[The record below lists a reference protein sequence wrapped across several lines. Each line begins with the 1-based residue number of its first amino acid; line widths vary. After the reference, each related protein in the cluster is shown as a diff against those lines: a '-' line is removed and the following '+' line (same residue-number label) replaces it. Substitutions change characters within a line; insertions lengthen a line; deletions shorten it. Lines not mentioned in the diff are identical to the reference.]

1 MMVEEAGSPGR
12 WKATSSNTLMSN
24 NKRTMRISEGAFQQ
38 VRQPVVSLCW
48 RFSSAHLAPPL
59 AHPSR
64 GGARQRLFQRCAHHS
79 RLGNVAAG
87 ADGLQGRVEF
97 IRDLRCDSSH
107 VLYR

>member
-1 MMVEEAGSPGR
+1 MVEEAGSPGR

-24 NKRTMRISEGAFQQ
+24 NKRTLRSAKVLFKQ
-38 VRQPVVSLCW
+38 VRQPVVSLCR
-48 RFSSAHLAPPL
+48 RFPSTQLAPPL

-64 GGARQRLFQRCAHHS
+64 GGTRQRLFQRCAYHS
-79 RLGNVAAG
+79 RLGNAAAG

-97 IRDLRCDSSH
+97 IRDLQCDGSH